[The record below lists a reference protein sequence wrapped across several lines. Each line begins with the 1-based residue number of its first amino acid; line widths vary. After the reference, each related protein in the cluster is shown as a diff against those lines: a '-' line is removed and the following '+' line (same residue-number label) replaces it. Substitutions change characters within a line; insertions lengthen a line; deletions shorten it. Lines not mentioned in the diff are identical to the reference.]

1 MRHRL
6 PLNFLSLFSF
16 LIAFL
21 LIGRGQAV
29 AQQSTIQAL
38 APYALTVY
46 ASPDRQ
52 AHIVGVLTPKAKVML
67 EARTA
72 DAAWVLGHN
81 ADGSVRG
88 WIETQRL
95 TLPSETSVP
104 RLLVSS
110 ETIFVPHAHQPERGL
125 HDG

>member
-1 MRHRL
+1 MLRRL
-6 PLNFLSLFSF
+6 VFATLAMFWAIPLLT
-16 LIAFL
+16 
-21 LIGRGQAV
+21 GGQRAA
-29 AQQSTIQAL
+29 AQQSTVQAL

-81 ADGSVRG
+81 TDGSVRG

-95 TLPSETSVP
+95 ALPSETSIP
-104 RLLVSS
+104 RL
-110 ETIFVPHAHQPERGL
+110 R
-125 HDG
+125 